1 MNLNSLKKS
10 KRNRQDAG
18 IALLTTI
25 LLLFLMSSLLV
36 GFAVLLLSNQQ
47 LAGANNDQVT
57 AFYAAEA
64 GMEQMTASLGAL
76 FSQTYSPSILQI
88 NTLESTPPSSTIF
101 PGITYMTADGNPGYT
116 ITPLALDKNGN
127 PAPTITTIKAGT

>member
-1 MNLNSLKKS
+1 MNRNSSKKS
-10 KRNRQDAG
+10 KRYHQDAG

-64 GMEQMTASLGAL
+64 GMEQLTASLGNL
-76 FSQTYSPSILQI
+76 FSQTYSPSIGQVNALTTT
-88 NTLESTPPSSTIF
+88 NPGPPS
-101 PGITYMTADGNPGYT
+101 
-116 ITPLALDKNGN
+116 
-127 PAPTITTIKAGT
+127 

>member
-1 MNLNSLKKS
+1 MNLRPLKKS
-10 KRNRQDAG
+10 KRFQQNAG

-47 LAGANNDQVT
+47 LAGANNDQVV

-64 GMEQMTASLGAL
+64 GMEKMTADLGVL
-76 FSQTYSPSILQI
+76 FSQTYSPSINQI
-88 NTLESTPPSSTIF
+88 NGLETTPYGPPI
-101 PGITYMTADGNPGYT
+101 
-116 ITPLALDKNGN
+116 NG
-127 PAPTITTIKAGT
+127 T